1 MSDATILYSGVFCF
15 TLILLALG
23 FTYREFRNMSRRDV
37 RAVSAPTH
45 RESIETTALGRARP

>member
-23 FTYREFRNMSRRDV
+23 FTYREFRNMSRQEV
-37 RAVSAPTH
+37 RAANAPSH
-45 RESIETTALGRARP
+45 RERIETTPLGRARH